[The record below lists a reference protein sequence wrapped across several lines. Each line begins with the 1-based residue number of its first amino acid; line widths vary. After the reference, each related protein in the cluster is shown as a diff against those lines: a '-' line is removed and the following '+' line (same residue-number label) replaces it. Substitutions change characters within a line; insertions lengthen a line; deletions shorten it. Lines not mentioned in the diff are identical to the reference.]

1 MAEQHSDE
9 RVRMRW
15 KYPEADWDEAQWFQH
30 CLSDAETLAENLQN
44 LPPTRHREVLE
55 HLRGYL
61 IGYYEELNTEHSR
74 AGAEK

>member
-1 MAEQHSDE
+1 MAEPHSFEELRKNWKDPQGDGDE
-9 RVRMRW
+9 DR
-15 KYPEADWDEAQWFQH
+15 WFQH
-30 CLSDAETLAENLQN
+30 CLAEADGLAEAMMN